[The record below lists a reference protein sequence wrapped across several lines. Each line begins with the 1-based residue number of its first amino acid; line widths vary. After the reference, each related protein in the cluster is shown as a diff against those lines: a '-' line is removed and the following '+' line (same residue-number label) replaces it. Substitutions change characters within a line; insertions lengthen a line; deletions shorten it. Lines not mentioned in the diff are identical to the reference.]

1 MAKRITIGTKQLA
14 LNIDADVRDRLSERI
29 VKEQRTLRAVVE
41 RALTFYMDSV
51 PVEEMPKAAGK
62 EKPKK

>member
-1 MAKRITIGTKQLA
+1 MAKRITAGTKQLA
-14 LNIDADVRDRLSERI
+14 LNIDAAVRDRLSERI
-29 VKEQRTLRAVVE
+29 VNEQRTLRAVVE

-51 PVEEMPKAAGK
+51 AVEGMPMASGK

>member
-1 MAKRITIGTKQLA
+1 MAKRITVGTKQLA
-14 LNIDADVRDRLSERI
+14 LNIDAAVRDRLSERI

-51 PVEEMPKAAGK
+51 EVEGLPTAEGK